1 MRTISVVLVGVA
13 VMMGV
18 VAACG
23 GDKQNQ
29 QAAQPTA
36 SAQYGY
42 PQQPGAYPQ
51 QPGYPPQGQ
60 PGYPPPQGQPGYPPP
75 GQQPGYP
82 PQPGAQPGQPPA
94 GGQLAVPGPMAF
106 PCSSDA
112 QCGTH
117 KCNTQY
123 GKCAHPCAS
132 DFDCIQGSSCVGAGQ
147 PLATC
152 IPKPPGSP

>member
-1 MRTISVVLVGVA
+1 MRTISAVLVGVA
-13 VMMGV
+13 ITIGCI
-18 VAACG
+18 AACG
-23 GDKQNQ
+23 GSNSNQ
-29 QAAQPTA
+29 QPQNPAA
-36 SAQYGY
+36 SGQYQYPQQGQYPQQQGQY
-42 PQQPGAYPQ
+42 PQQPGQYPQ
-51 QPGYPPQGQ
+51 QPGQ
-60 PGYPPPQGQPGYPPP
+60 PGQ
-75 GQQPGYP
+75 YP
-82 PQPGAQPGQPPA
+82 PQPGQPGQPGQPAA

-106 PCSSDA
+106 PCSSDS

>member
-1 MRTISVVLVGVA
+1 MRTISAVLVGVT
-13 VMMGV
+13 VTIGCI
-18 VAACG
+18 AACG
-23 GDKQNQ
+23 GSNSN
-29 QAAQPTA
+29 QAAQQPSA
-36 SAQYGY
+36 SGQYQY
-42 PQQPGAYPQ
+42 PQQGQ
-51 QPGYPPQGQ
+51 YPPQGQ
-60 PGYPPPQGQPGYPPP
+60 YPQQYPQQQPGAYPPP
-75 GQQPGYP
+75 GQQPGAYP
-82 PQPGAQPGQPPA
+82 PPGQPGQQPA

-106 PCSSDA
+106 PCSSDS

>member
-1 MRTISVVLVGVA
+1 MRTISAVLLGVTVVVGCI
-13 VMMGV
+13 
-18 VAACG
+18 AACG
-23 GDKQNQ
+23 GSNQN
-29 QAAQPTA
+29 QAAQQPSA
-36 SAQYGY
+36 SAYQY
-42 PQQPGAYPQ
+42 PQQGQYPPQQGQYPQ
-51 QPGYPPQGQ
+51 Q
-60 PGYPPPQGQPGYPPP
+60 QPGYPPP

-82 PQPGAQPGQPPA
+82 PQPGQPAA

-106 PCSSDA
+106 PCSSDS

-123 GKCAHPCAS
+123 GKCAHPCAT